1 MQVVS
6 PGRMGPVK
14 NHTPDDG
21 HWVKTEDFAVCW
33 RPAVTDR
40 NHCVWPDLVDHE
52 QLLTNQG
59 DYIGS
64 TSRSPSFVVVKMK
77 TKANA
82 GDLQSSIFNMLQCG
96 PTQQATLS
104 DLWPVSCSGQFGP
117 YLIARYTHQM
127 LRDMWKGMVWSVP
140 MDTQNVCFHSCCL
153 VLCYL

>member
-1 MQVVS
+1 MLATS
-6 PGRMGPVK
+6 SDRPKPLRM
-14 NHTPDDG
+14 T
-21 HWVKTEDFAVCW
+21 
-33 RPAVTDR
+33 
-40 NHCVWPDLVDHE
+40 

-104 DLWPVSCSGQFGP
+104 DL
-117 YLIARYTHQM
+117 
-127 LRDMWKGMVWSVP
+127 
-140 MDTQNVCFHSCCL
+140 
-153 VLCYL
+153 